1 LKAILPTDYV
11 LASLRQDAR
20 KYLRKSAKMPQEK
33 YILVVDDEP
42 NIREFV
48 RRSLEKHGFKVK
60 LATNGWDALAEFEQ
74 TNFVMVILDIMM
86 PQMNGL
92 EVCRRIRQTSIVP
105 IIVLTALGDEADK
118 IAALN
123 QGADDYLTK
132 PFGVGELLARVQA
145 VLRRASW
152 VDTPRSVGTQRF
164 GNIEID
170 FEQRLVWR
178 DGERVKFTPTEFSL
192 LQELAL
198 HPGKIFTHETLLR
211 RVWGTEHSRDAE
223 YLRVY
228 IGRLRRKI
236 EIDSSKPLHIL
247 TEPGIGYYLVK

>member
-1 LKAILPTDYV
+1 
-11 LASLRQDAR
+11 
-20 KYLRKSAKMPQEK
+20 MPQEK

-42 NIREFV
+42 NIRELV
-48 RRSLEKHGFKVK
+48 RHTLEKHSFKVK
-60 LATNGWDALAEFEQ
+60 FASNGWEALVEFDQ
-74 TNFVMVILDIMM
+74 TTFSLVILDIMM

-92 EVCRRIRQTSIVP
+92 EVCRRIREKSIVP
-105 IIVLTALGDEADK
+105 IITLTALGEEADK

-123 QGADDYLTK
+123 LGADDYLTK
-132 PFGVGELLARVQA
+132 PFSVGELLARVQA

-152 VDTPRSVGTQRF
+152 ADTPRSVSTQRF

-170 FEQRLVWR
+170 FEQRQVWR
-178 DGERVKFTPTEFSL
+178 DGERIKFTPTEFSL

-198 HPGKIFTHETLLR
+198 HPGKIFTHETLLQ
-211 RVWGTEHSRDAE
+211 RVWGTEHYRDAE

-236 EIDSSKPLHIL
+236 ETASSKPLHIL

>member
-1 LKAILPTDYV
+1 MAGASGLRIGPMERVVRYFTCGSLPRCYARRSDNSSIYKGSTLKAILPTDCV

-20 KYLRKSAKMPQEK
+20 KYLESHPANGLRPSFAQAGCEEVPESRSAKMPQEK

-48 RRSLEKHGFKVK
+48 RRSLEKHAFKVK
-60 LATNGWDALAEFEQ
+60 LATNGWEALAEFEQ
-74 TNFVMVILDIMM
+74 TTFVLVILDIMM

-105 IIVLTALGDEADK
+105 IIILTALGEEADK

-132 PFGVGELLARVQA
+132 PFGVGELLARIQA

-152 VDTPRSVGTQRF
+152 ADTPLSVCTQRLW
-164 GNIEID
+164 D
-170 FEQRLVWR
+170 
-178 DGERVKFTPTEFSL
+178 
-192 LQELAL
+192 
-198 HPGKIFTHETLLR
+198 
-211 RVWGTEHSRDAE
+211 
-223 YLRVY
+223 
-228 IGRLRRKI
+228 
-236 EIDSSKPLHIL
+236 
-247 TEPGIGYYLVK
+247 